1 HGSFHDSRRNHL
13 CTHTRITIALS
24 ETAQNQKRKRRR
36 VTSDILTTAR
46 MDGSATVTQE
56 TIVSKLKVR
65 PFHKVNSPLEAP
77 VTRRLPS
84 GVQAIQK
91 IGQRILLVAV
101 FTNLVV
107 TAFIGLSISFNDGGV
122 IIDSLS
128 HNGFPQPLAV
138 KFILQSLLS
147 SSNNFWSMIRS
158 KWFKETA
165 IAFSMLPD
173 VFIVVKFGGG
183 ADKFG
188 VVGGGTDMLGRLTA
202 GGGFAN

>member
-1 HGSFHDSRRNHL
+1 NHL
-13 CTHTRITIALS
+13 CTHTRITIALP

-36 VTSDILTTAR
+36 VTSDILTMAR
-46 MDGSATVTQE
+46 MDRSATVTQE

-107 TAFIGLSISFNDGGV
+107 TAFIGLIV
-122 IIDSLS
+122 INSLS
-128 HNGFPQPLAV
+128 HNRFPQSLAI
-138 KFILQSLLS
+138 KFILQSILS

-158 KWFKETA
+158 KWFEETA
-165 IAFSMLPD
+165 TTISMVPD

-188 VVGGGTDMLGRLTA
+188 VVGGGTDMLGKLTA

>member
-1 HGSFHDSRRNHL
+1 HGSFHGSRRKNHL

-36 VTSDILTTAR
+36 VTSDILTTSR
-46 MDGSATVTQE
+46 MDRSATVTQE

-107 TAFIGLSISFNDGGV
+107 TAFIGF
-122 IIDSLS
+122 LS
-128 HNGFPQPLAV
+128 HNRFPQPLAV
-138 KFILQSLLS
+138 KFILQSFLS
-147 SSNNFWSMIRS
+147 SSDNFWSMIRS
-158 KWFKETA
+158 KWFKKTT

-188 VVGGGTDMLGRLTA
+188 VVGGGTDMLGRFTA